1 MPILLIGDPDELPR
15 VAKGLDLGATDYL
28 LRPIDRNELV
38 ARVRTQVR
46 RKRLQDRLQENYQ
59 KSLSLALT
67 DGLTG
72 LYNRRYLTV
81 HLDGLMARAGR
92 GRRWGRRCSS
102 STSTGSSASTTRTA
116 MPPATKCCAR

>member
-1 MPILLIGDPDELPR
+1 MPRL
-15 VAKGLDLGATDYL
+15 AKGLDLGANDYI

-67 DGLTG
+67 DSLTG
-72 LYNRRYLTV
+72 LYNRRYL
-81 HLDGLMARAGR
+81 HRPSRRADDAHRRGRAGR
-92 GRRWGRRCSS
+92 RRC
-102 STSTGSSASTTRTA
+102 
-116 MPPATKCCAR
+116 